1 MVRLYHAHDTA
12 WAPSLCCR
20 ASGSRTLRVCGDE
33 QPAKAMLYM
42 ALRSP
47 DRIAAAIGEVLAR
60 PGFQRL
66 LQPDAL
72 ARRAAWVQ
80 GLADAAPPPP
90 ATTAAEKTQYACQ
103 ARAALLDRSAY
114 THAVLTAWTMLRP
127 GLCTMADAC
136 RTRCGTANN
145 GQRQRRRSGESSG
158 RPACLGRRGTTTP
171 LTCTLIDRFTCGG
184 CAAIL
189 TEPCAACLR
198 CLRWGQSAGETSDG
212 GAGETRPCRAGRRC
226 ALAARLR

>member
-1 MVRLYHAHDTA
+1 
-12 WAPSLCCR
+12 
-20 ASGSRTLRVCGDE
+20 
-33 QPAKAMLYM
+33 MLYM

-80 GLADAAPPPP
+80 GLADAAPPSP

-114 THAVLTAWTMLRP
+114 THTHRLDNAAPWRMHY
-127 GLCTMADAC
+127 
-136 RTRCGTANN
+136 
-145 GQRQRRRSGESSG
+145 
-158 RPACLGRRGTTTP
+158 GRR
-171 LTCTLIDRFTCGG
+171 LQDAVRDRKTR
-184 CAAIL
+184 
-189 TEPCAACLR
+189 TETGKKERREQREAGVPRSERYDDAPNMHPDRSIHMWGLR
-198 CLRWGQSAGETSDG
+198 GHTD
-212 GAGETRPCRAGRRC
+212 
-226 ALAARLR
+226 